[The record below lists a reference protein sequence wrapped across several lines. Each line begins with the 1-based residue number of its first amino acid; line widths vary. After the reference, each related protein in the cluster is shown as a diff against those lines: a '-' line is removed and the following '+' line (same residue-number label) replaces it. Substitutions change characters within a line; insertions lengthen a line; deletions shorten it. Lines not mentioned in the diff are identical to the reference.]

1 MLSTAQLQ
9 ILEQSG
15 HAVMVFCAEVQPAFN
30 TRPLLIEFPSPSE
43 LLVNGKKVIA
53 NLRGLKG
60 KPGTAPPADITKLL
74 ALSPRVSNRLEITY
88 QGTTRRF
95 SLQAAVVKKVSVA
108 TLVERIRKGRFLTKE
123 SVLAKLRAPDDDDI
137 EMSSFDLTL
146 KDPLAYTRISL
157 PCRSVSCRH
166 NQCFDCEVFLMSNE
180 QTPTWTCPICN
191 IPINDEGS
199 IVVDGYFQDILF
211 KVDAEV
217 DTILVDPQG
226 NWRIPADKTANN
238 DDDGDDSPLASAE
251 SNGVKP
257 DVFDLDGVSLRAPS
271 AVPAHVTDIITS
283 RSVSPL
289 SANTIK
295 RKAPAAEV
303 IDLTSDTEEET
314 VPPAPPPKKTQLVLP
329 KPVFA
334 RSQNKL
340 PNPFERAAAAAA
352 QRAGRD
358 LAASSVSVAA
368 TPYPM
373 PAPPVAP
380 ASVTSNG
387 NNGTVRDGEAL
398 PSVAPAASSAT
409 HSPSTE
415 HTSAAAS
422 GQPPN
427 DSGIRGNAQPSP
439 CPPDHGTSSAPV
451 SSTAG
456 PSDQHDLSDVQSTT
470 PIADAPVPSQST
482 NLDQEDFDALF
493 TDDIDLDSDTF

>member
-1 MLSTAQLQ
+1 M
-9 ILEQSG
+9 
-15 HAVMVFCAEVQPAFN
+15 
-30 TRPLLIEFPSPSE
+30 
-43 LLVNGKKVIA
+43 
-53 NLRGLKG
+53 
-60 KPGTAPPADITKLL
+60 
-74 ALSPRVSNRLEITY
+74 
-88 QGTTRRF
+88 
-95 SLQAAVVKKVSVA
+95 
-108 TLVERIRKGRFLTKE
+108 
-123 SVLAKLRAPDDDDI
+123 
-137 EMSSFDLTL
+137 
-146 KDPLAYTRISL
+146 
-157 PCRSVSCRH
+157 
-166 NQCFDCEVFLMSNE
+166 
-180 QTPTWTCPICN
+180 
-191 IPINDEGS
+191 
-199 IVVDGYFQDILF
+199 VDGYFQDILF

-303 IDLTSDTEEET
+303 IDLTSDTDEET

-329 KPVFA
+329 KPVSA

-439 CPPDHGTSSAPV
+439 CPPDHGASSAPV